1 MKKDIPIVNKTYYFY
16 EGGIISKTSQKS
28 VVVTEVLTNMQ
39 YKKKYSEEFKI
50 WLSEKKLFDYRYRD
64 TTDYFVNAVN
74 KDDSEEIFTFVRSK
88 KKHLQWFSFGGFL
101 TEGVLDVTNE
111 LTNELNERIKRI
123 NNSDKDCD
131 MFITKIIRSLI
142 FSFIRDVKSM
152 IGTLAIIIVLY
163 LGFFGSEKYN
173 VKPFLLKLFS
183 SESSKE
189 IVKKTVQKQITNL

>member
-50 WLSEKKLFDYRYRD
+50 WLSEKNSCYYLYRD

-74 KDDSEEIFTFVRSK
+74 KDDAEEIFTFVRSK
-88 KKHLQWFSFGGFL
+88 KKHLPWFSFGGFL
-101 TEGVLDVTNE
+101 TDGVLDVTNE

-123 NNSDKDCD
+123 NNSDKD
-131 MFITKIIRSLI
+131 
-142 FSFIRDVKSM
+142 
-152 IGTLAIIIVLY
+152 
-163 LGFFGSEKYN
+163 
-173 VKPFLLKLFS
+173 
-183 SESSKE
+183 
-189 IVKKTVQKQITNL
+189 

>member
-16 EGGIISKTSQKS
+16 EDGKISKTRQKT
-28 VVVTEVLTNMQ
+28 VVVTEVLSNMQ
-39 YKKKYSEEFKI
+39 YKKKYPEDFKT
-50 WLSEKKLFDYRYRD
+50 WLSEKKSCYYLYRD

-74 KDDSEEIFTFVRSK
+74 KDNVEEIFTFVRSK
-88 KKHLQWFSFGGFL
+88 KKHLPWFSLGGFL
-101 TEGVLDVTNE
+101 TYGVLDVTNE

-173 VKPFLLKLFS
+173 VKPFLLKVFS